1 MKKIIIILLLFSISI
16 YAQNRVVYHSFYS
29 TASEAKLVKW
39 MVHPDTLKDLY
50 IKETI
55 NNNNQVIELK
65 FMHGQEIAQFTC
77 FEPSIIRFEY
87 EENKIIE
94 TRFYADDSK
103 LNFIECREPY
113 KIVYNLKDRFI
124 TDCVEYFD
132 FELYLTGEAKKFLN
146 KESLKNI
153 KEHYELRKNGV
164 ETFYNYVIGYVYSSA
179 KYNNRSIV
187 SHAFEPHIVR
197 FPYSEEASKSKYA
210 FKNAVQINPHKE

>member
-1 MKKIIIILLLFSISI
+1 MKKIIIILFLYNISI
-16 YAQNRVVYHSFYS
+16 YSQNRVVYHSFYS

-55 NNNNQVIELK
+55 NNHNQVIELK

-94 TRFYADDSK
+94 TRLYADGSK
-103 LNFIECREPY
+103 LDFVECGEPY
-113 KIVYNLKDRFI
+113 KIIYNLKDGFI

-132 FELYLTGEAKKFLN
+132 FEPYLTGEAKKFFTE
-146 KESLKNI
+146 ESLKRI
-153 KEHYELRKNGV
+153 KKQYELRKDGV
-164 ETFYNYVIGYVYSSA
+164 ETSYHHVIGYVYSSA
-179 KYNNRSIV
+179 KYKNRSIIA
-187 SHAFEPHIVR
+187 HTFEPHIVR

-210 FKNAVQINPHKE
+210 FKNAVQKQK